1 MTRSGHKN
9 GLLKK
14 FINEFCNM
22 NKGLIKII
30 GGIGSYTAPDGKFVK
45 GVDLTD
51 VIAQVRSQGEVDGY
65 NVIVK
70 SMGGLVT
77 VGYDIYNYLKG
88 LKKPITTIIDKQSA
102 SIATV
107 VSLAGDKGSRL
118 IVEGSEFF
126 IHNPWINPD
135 PGTAD
140 QLSEVAASIKETEK
154 DLVSFYADNTGVSKE
169 GISPLMREE
178 TGLTPEKAVELGFC
192 DKVIT
197 KAEAALLGVT
207 IEAQAQPL
215 EKAFALIVH
224 KNKPNTNQ
232 NMDTLKEIKATIGE
246 IAKKIGLKI
255 KGAAEVVALDW
266 KTSDTG
272 VTVSFESAGEVPAVG
287 DSAMIEGQA
296 AADGTYNFEGGYVVV
311 VTGGKVESIVEAAA
325 SEETPEALKAK
336 IAELEKGKTALK
348 AESEANKAEIA
359 ELAKQVT
366 EIGKHITTNYK
377 VPGGG
382 AKGNKGEGAGKQVI
396 SYSKTKLEAKRAE
409 LAAKNT
415 KK

>member
-1 MTRSGHKN
+1 
-9 GLLKK
+9 
-14 FINEFCNM
+14 M

-107 VSLAGDKGSRL
+107 VSLAGDKGQRL
-118 IVEGSEFF
+118 IIQGSEFF
-126 IHNPWINPD
+126 IHNPWITET
-135 PGTAD
+135 GTAD
-140 QLSEVAASIKETEK
+140 QLAETSSNIRETEK
-154 DLVSFYADNTGVSKE
+154 ELVAFYADNTGITKE
-169 GISPLMREE
+169 GIAPLMRDE

-197 KAEAALLGVT
+197 QAEAATFGV
-207 IEAQAQPL
+207 ASDAAPVA
-215 EKAFALIVH
+215 KAFALLTP
-224 KNKPNTNQ
+224 KKSQNTND
-232 NMDTLKEIKATIGE
+232 MKEITAIKNLLSAM
-246 IAKKIGLKI
+246 AKKIGLND
-255 KGAAEVVALDW
+255 KGENEVVALDW
-266 KTSDTG
+266 TTTDTAI
-272 VTVSFESAGEVPAVG
+272 VVKFESAGETPVAG
-287 DSAMIEGQA
+287 DVATVDGQP
-296 AADGTYNFEGGYVVV
+296 AADGTYNFDGGYVVV

-336 IAELEKGKTALK
+336 IAELEKEKTALK

-366 EIGKHITTNYK
+366 EIGKHITTTYK